1 MNAEELITLIA
12 NRKIAYMYAL
22 DEAQNDMPLGKDEH
36 YESDDWYE
44 AAIEVLTDLLK
55 EIEDKK

>member
-1 MNAEELITLIA
+1 MNAEELIALIA

-22 DEAQNDMPLGKDEH
+22 DEAQNDVPIGEDEY
-36 YESDDWYE
+36 YESDSFYE
-44 AAIEVLTDLLK
+44 GAIQALTNILA